1 MYYCNVHREGNLRAH
16 LMLCEWFF
24 SS

>member
-1 MYYCNVHREGNLRAH
+1 VRREGNLRAH